1 MKISCLDFYESLFD
15 LKNKAV
21 YNQSYLVQLVFLLH
35 ELNLKLF
42 EYSEDS
48 FISIVYKYLE
58 STSCILNKLGLYLV
72 VQLDDDIAHKIFFE
86 ELESDEFLN
95 HAFYNSYCN
104 DELGHL
110 LKKIKNLNEDEEDK
124 LLVAIDRKA
133 EKLSDGEKYL
143 WKQKRLSIFIN
154 NKKIKERYDELKQ
167 ITQKDVTLSP
177 MVKFTAEF
185 IPNQSPISSEELL
198 KLKNDDIA
206 IYLKTFR
213 EKSFFDK
220 GPSIWGLSREFRES
234 IKNKP
239 DKFIEGLDSFLGIPF
254 IYLVDIFD
262 SFCDLTN
269 EDVFNRQNVKKILA
283 FISSLLEDDSFWN
296 DKYYC
301 SDSECE
307 TTSRNVC
314 FSIALFLEKIIS
326 NKYDELVDCIVN
338 IIKTGSVK

>member
-1 MKISCLDFYESLFD
+1 M
-15 LKNKAV
+15 
-21 YNQSYLVQLVFLLH
+21 
-35 ELNLKLF
+35 
-42 EYSEDS
+42 
-48 FISIVYKYLE
+48 
-58 STSCILNKLGLYLV
+58 
-72 VQLDDDIAHKIFFE
+72 
-86 ELESDEFLN
+86 
-95 HAFYNSYCN
+95 
-104 DELGHL
+104 
-110 LKKIKNLNEDEEDK
+110 
-124 LLVAIDRKA
+124 
-133 EKLSDGEKYL
+133 
-143 WKQKRLSIFIN
+143 
-154 NKKIKERYDELKQ
+154 
-167 ITQKDVTLSP
+167 
-177 MVKFTAEF
+177 
-185 IPNQSPISSEELL
+185 

-338 IIKTGSVK
+338 IIKTIHEHPDVETKKLENINDIQIGIYNTLVGRKTMILIRLDFSTRL

>member
-1 MKISCLDFYESLFD
+1 M
-15 LKNKAV
+15 
-21 YNQSYLVQLVFLLH
+21 
-35 ELNLKLF
+35 
-42 EYSEDS
+42 
-48 FISIVYKYLE
+48 
-58 STSCILNKLGLYLV
+58 
-72 VQLDDDIAHKIFFE
+72 QLDDDIAHKIFFE

-234 IKNKP
+234 IKYNGP
-239 DKFIEGLDSFLGIPF
+239 VNLDQ
-254 IYLVDIFD
+254 Y
-262 SFCDLTN
+262 
-269 EDVFNRQNVKKILA
+269 
-283 FISSLLEDDSFWN
+283 
-296 DKYYC
+296 
-301 SDSECE
+301 
-307 TTSRNVC
+307 
-314 FSIALFLEKIIS
+314 
-326 NKYDELVDCIVN
+326 
-338 IIKTGSVK
+338 